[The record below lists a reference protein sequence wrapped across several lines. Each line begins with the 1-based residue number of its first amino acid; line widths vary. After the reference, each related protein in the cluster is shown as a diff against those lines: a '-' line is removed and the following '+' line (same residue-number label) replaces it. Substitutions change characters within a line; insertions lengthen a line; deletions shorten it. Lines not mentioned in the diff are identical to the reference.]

1 METEK
6 EGKTEEWNTKKNSYG
21 SYPFSTEWMRL
32 VVRELWVGL
41 RDS

>member
-1 METEK
+1 MK
-6 EGKTEEWNTKKNSYG
+6 YKKNSYG